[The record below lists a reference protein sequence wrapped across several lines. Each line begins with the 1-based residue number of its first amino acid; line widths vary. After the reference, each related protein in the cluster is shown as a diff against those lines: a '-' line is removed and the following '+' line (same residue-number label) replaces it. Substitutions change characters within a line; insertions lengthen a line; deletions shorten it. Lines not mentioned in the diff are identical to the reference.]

1 MYLKL
6 NPEQIINLDQVSE
19 VGVSYNDCYLRAG
32 GHTYNIFSGEN
43 NQDALSILDAF
54 IRINQLQVKDIN
66 EVIDEVFPPEVKSL
80 IALPTPV
87 KQESDVTITIDLDK
101 PVNSESDITLNVDNK
116 MTVKTALKLDKSKV
130 QATAVY
136 TAKTVGNCTITAKTT
151 DGKILK
157 GTSVNIQ
164 ELVPE
169 VKSITAN
176 PTTIQQNNSTDIV
189 ITLTKAIQ
197 NVNEL
202 TITPNS
208 NFTVKTPPALQNNNT
223 AVKVVY
229 TATKSGTGVVTAKV
243 TRGLGIAKTVEV
255 TINPAT
261 ASVSEIDFGKR
272 ALAD

>member
-6 NPEQIINLDQVSE
+6 NPEQLINLDQVSE

-43 NQDALSILDAF
+43 NQEALDILDAF
-54 IRINQLQVKDIN
+54 IRINQLQVKDFN
-66 EVIDEVFPPEVKSL
+66 DVIDEVFPPEVKSL
-80 IALPTPV
+80 VALPTPV
-87 KQESDVTITIDLDK
+87 KQEQDVTITIDLDK
-101 PVNSESDITLNVDNK
+101 PVNSESDIVLTVDNK

-130 QATAVY
+130 QATAIY
-136 TAKTVGNCTITAKTT
+136 TAKTVGTCSITAKTV
-151 DGKILK
+151 DGKTLR
-157 GTSVNIQ
+157 GASVTIQ

-169 VKSITAN
+169 VKSITPN
-176 PTTIQQNNSTDIV
+176 PTTIQQNNTTDVI

-208 NFTVKTPPALQNNNT
+208 NFEVKVQPALQNSNT
-223 AVKVVY
+223 EVKVVY
-229 TATKSGTGVVTAKV
+229 RGIKSGTGVVTAKV

-255 TINPAT
+255 TINPVT
-261 ASVSEIDFGKR
+261 ASISEDEFGKR
-272 ALAD
+272 ALKD